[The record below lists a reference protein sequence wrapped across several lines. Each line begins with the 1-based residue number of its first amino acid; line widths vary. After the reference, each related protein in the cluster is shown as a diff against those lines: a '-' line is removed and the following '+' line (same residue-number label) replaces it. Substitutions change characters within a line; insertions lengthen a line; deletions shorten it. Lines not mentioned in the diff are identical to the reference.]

1 LRRLPTP
8 VIGRIEEGRLILDL
22 RCLDDAQDFTANLAK
37 LRLEDCDALG

>member
-22 RCLDDAQDFTANLAK
+22 RCLDDAQDFTANFAK